1 MSGPGPSRDA
11 AWHYR
16 SMLLCRRFEET
27 VHEQYDLG
35 NVPGPLHLS
44 IGQEAVA
51 AGVCSSLTDTD
62 VITSTH
68 RGHHHCVAKGADLG
82 KLMAELL
89 GRKDGYSRGRNG
101 SMHLADTSI
110 GLLGTNGIVG
120 GGIPIAVGAA
130 LAIQLRGSSDVAVC
144 FFGDGATATGNFA
157 EALNI
162 AALWKLPIVFVCE
175 NNQFAEM
182 TPTSVHVAGQLWRR
196 ADAHD
201 FPGMR
206 VQGTEVSI
214 VAATARAAVARARAG
229 GGPTLL
235 EVMTYR
241 LSGHYVG
248 DPSNRDHPMAER
260 WRARDP
266 LTIAR
271 RELDDGEADR
281 IDAEVEAEIQDALGR
296 ALKSEPVSVE
306 DIA

>member
-1 MSGPGPSRDA
+1 MSGLDSADVA
-11 AWHYR
+11 AEHYR
-16 SMLLCRRFEET
+16 GMLMCRRFEET
-27 VHEQYDLG
+27 VHEQHDLG

-51 AGVCSSLTDTD
+51 VGVCSSLTDTD

-82 KLMAELL
+82 RLMAELL
-89 GRKDGYSRGRNG
+89 GRRDGYSRGRNG
-101 SMHLADTSI
+101 SMHLADTSV

-130 LAIQLRGSSDVAVC
+130 FALQLRGSNDVAVC

-157 EALNI
+157 EAMNI
-162 AALWKLPIVFVCE
+162 AGLWKLPIVFVCE

-206 VQGTEVSI
+206 VQGTEVEI
-214 VAATARAAVARARAG
+214 VADAAAAAIARARAG
-229 GGPTLL
+229 HGPTLL

-241 LSGHYVG
+241 LSGHFVG
-248 DPSNRDHPMAER
+248 DPSNRDSAMADR
-260 WRARDP
+260 WRKRDP
-266 LTIAR
+266 LTTAR
-271 RELDDGEADR
+271 RVLPESQAAQIES
-281 IDAEVEAEIQDALGR
+281 EVEAAIQDALSR
-296 ALKSEPVSVE
+296 ALKSEPVSVG